1 MSDEN
6 LLDSSRTPQ
15 FASTNAEKNDG
26 VVYGQLEDIAG
37 PNTSNE
43 EFVRNLLA
51 TPKEKLIPWE
61 DCTLPSKG
69 LYYGWTHGTIQ
80 VRAMSQMA
88 EKVLATQRL
97 AQSGQSI
104 DYLFKEC
111 CNFPEGFDPAMLL
124 VGDRIFL
131 LYYLRGIT
139 HGNLYEFQLTCPNT
153 ACGSIST
160 HTYDLNELA
169 STITFANE
177 DLGPEP
183 FKVVLPYL
191 TKATGREVYVNL
203 RFIRAADANGMLAK
217 KKQLKNSSA
226 HSSRQ
231 PKFKST
237 VTSDDLDNTLNENLE
252 KVIVDI
258 MGVSDEFAIKQF
270 VDKLHAQDTAAI
282 REWLKDNTPGID
294 TTIKVTCPDC
304 ENEYSAQLPI
314 SEGFFRPAKR

>member
-1 MSDEN
+1 MSEDN
-6 LLDSSRTPQ
+6 LLDSTRTSPT
-15 FASTNAEKNDG
+15 SPGNAAMNDG

-37 PNTSNE
+37 PNSSNE
-43 EFVRNLLA
+43 EFVKSLLA

-61 DCTLPSKG
+61 DCSLPSKG
-69 LYYGWTHGTIQ
+69 LYYGWGHGIIQ
-80 VRAMSQMA
+80 VRAMSQTA

-111 CNFPEGFDPAMLL
+111 CRFPDGFDPAMLL
-124 VGDRIFL
+124 IGDRIFL

-139 HGNLYEFQLTCPNT
+139 HGNMYEFQLTCPNT
-153 ACGSIST
+153 ACGSVST
-160 HTYDLNELA
+160 HIYDLNELA
-169 STITFANE
+169 TTVTYANE

-183 FKVVLPYL
+183 FKVILPYL
-191 TKATGREVYVNL
+191 SKASGREVYVNL
-203 RFIRAADANGMLAK
+203 RFIRSADANGMLAK
-217 KKQLKNSSA
+217 KKSQKNSAA
-226 HSSRQ
+226 HSSKQ
-231 PKFKST
+231 PRFKST

-258 MGVSDEFAIKQF
+258 MGVSDAYSIKVF

-294 TTIKVTCPDC
+294 TSIKVTCPDC